1 MRVVLLNLRFL
12 LANDVTDE
20 FYRRVLLRVVVEVS
34 LDDADCLPVDLF
46 ARVVLTF
53 LESIDSSELFKIY
66 KERFVVITASEG
78 CEACR

>member
-53 LESIDSSELFKIY
+53 LESIDSSELFKLY
-66 KERFVVITASEG
+66 
-78 CEACR
+78 